1 MVYADSLAPISSDGF
16 RFSSSSDYPHALADF
31 EKSFAFLETVPCDIL
46 ITTHP
51 EASALWDRLASRDKG
66 LTPDPMVN
74 LSACREL
81 ARQGRASLRDR
92 LAEEHAQSEHPSK

>member
-16 RFSSSSDYPHALADF
+16 RFSSSSDYPHALPEF
-31 EKSFAFLETVPCDIL
+31 EKSFTFLETVPCDIL

-51 EASALWDRLASRDKG
+51 EASSLWDRLQSRDKG
-66 LTPDPMVN
+66 LTPDPLVN

-81 ARQGRASLRDR
+81 ARQARASLRDR
-92 LAEEHAQSEHPSK
+92 LAEEHVQGEHHSR